1 MPTVT
6 LARHA
11 MATRFEFVL
20 QGDDPVTLRAAGEEA
35 LAEIERLEAQ
45 LSLFVPTS
53 EIAHVNAR
61 AAKGPVRVSAEVLA
75 LLQRAARLHQET
87 DGVFDIT
94 IAPLLGCWGFLGGPG
109 HLPDKAR
116 LAEARECVGMD
127 KVHLD
132 PDRRTV
138 RFLRD
143 GMMLDL
149 GAIGKGY
156 AIERAVEILR
166 EAGIQRALLHGGTST
181 VYGLGEPLE
190 GGPWKIGLRAP
201 PCLSAAPPL
210 EMPVIRLRNEALSV
224 SARWGESFEA
234 GGQTYGH
241 VLDPRTGR
249 PVAHGPVLAAI
260 IAPSA
265 TDTDALSTALLVLG
279 HSAFQPVAARRPGLR
294 AVLVTEASQGRFIV
308 TGSGQEAFP
317 AC

>member
-1 MPTVT
+1 
-6 LARHA
+6 

-94 IAPLLGCWGFLGGPG
+94 IAPLLGCWGFLAALAPAGQGQP
-109 HLPDKAR
+109 
-116 LAEARECVGMD
+116 AEARECVGMD
-127 KVHLD
+127 KVISTRQGGLSLSS
-132 PDRRTV
+132 RRDDA
-138 RFLRD
+138 RFGSHGER
-143 GMMLDL
+143 
-149 GAIGKGY
+149 IC
-156 AIERAVEILR
+156 IERAVEILR
-166 EAGIQRALLHGGTST
+166 EAGIQARCVHGGTST

-224 SARWGESFEA
+224 SARWGKSFEA

-279 HSAFQPVAARRPGLR
+279 HSDFQPVAARRPGLR
-294 AVLVTEASQGRFIV
+294 TVLVTEASQGRFIV